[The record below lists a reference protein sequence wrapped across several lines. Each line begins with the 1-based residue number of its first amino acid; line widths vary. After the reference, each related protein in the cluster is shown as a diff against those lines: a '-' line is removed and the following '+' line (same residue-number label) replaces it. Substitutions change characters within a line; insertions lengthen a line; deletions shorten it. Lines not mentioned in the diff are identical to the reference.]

1 MPLAKA
7 QMDPSE
13 EHRVGDEGGQRAA
26 VPDVDVLAELMRAPD
41 GRRAAVAAAEMRTVL
56 QMRITVRFNTMG
68 LWRLTKGMVIHI
80 GELLLE
86 YVTHRRV
93 TKNHHGYKIERL
105 HLVGGYK
112 L

>member
-1 MPLAKA
+1 MY
-7 QMDPSE
+7 
-13 EHRVGDEGGQRAA
+13 
-26 VPDVDVLAELMRAPD
+26 
-41 GRRAAVAAAEMRTVL
+41 
-56 QMRITVRFNTMG
+56 MRITVRFNTMG

-80 GELLLE
+80 RESLLE

-93 TKNHHGYKIERL
+93 TKNHYRYKIERL